1 MSQPRRTFFANCGTR
16 ARRRPGFT
24 GAADAAARFFLLT
37 RPVSAAFPAPGLAA
51 AAAIGA
57 ALALWADPCA
67 AAAKTAPETAPRA
80 EPGKVKY
87 FRYEQ
92 DGTYRLRANRNAV
105 IVVQFPRGENFKS
118 EDAIVA
124 LGDADSW
131 SVQVKGRNIVFK
143 PLNDA
148 RPTNMVVETNL
159 RTYAFSLALRQ
170 SGQSADTIVRFKY
183 PQTDEPSATVA
194 ALAEEAGMG
203 AGTGEEPGEEPGM
216 GAQREPAPAPEPAP
230 EPAPDAPNPGWR
242 EPAAPAKASALAEA
256 KKPRPIDRLFE
267 LERQSRS
274 GTPTTAWAAG
284 KGGKSGGKGKGQP
297 RIRINRDYWG
307 QGDRRLAPTRMVD
320 DGKKTYIEFGRNQ
333 SLPALYRLG
342 ADGGET
348 PAEFEVAGDTL
359 IAPGVERGFILR
371 QGRLALALNNK
382 AWSKKRKAARETAKK
397 KPQKKAQAKARAKSA

>member
-1 MSQPRRTFFANCGTR
+1 MSQPKRTFFANRETR
-16 ARRRPGFT
+16 SRRRPGFT
-24 GAADAAARFFLLT
+24 GAADAADAAARFFLST

-67 AAAKTAPETAPRA
+67 AAAKTAPVTAPRA

-92 DGTYRLRANRNAV
+92 DGTYRLRADRNAV

-159 RTYAFSLALRQ
+159 RTYAFSLALRR

-183 PQTDEPSATVA
+183 PQTDETSATVA

-203 AGTGEEPGEEPGM
+203 AGTGEEAGM
-216 GAQREPAPAPEPAP
+216 GAGMGAPREPDLAPD
-230 EPAPDAPNPGWR
+230 PAPDAPNGGWR
-242 EPAAPAKASALAEA
+242 EPAAPDKASALAEA

-382 AWSKKRKAARETAKK
+382 AWGKKGKAARETAKK
-397 KPQKKAQAKARAKSA
+397 KPPKKAQAKARTKSA

>member
-92 DGTYRLRANRNAV
+92 DGTYRLRADRNAV

-159 RTYAFSLALRQ
+159 RTYAFSLALRR

-194 ALAEEAGMG
+194 ALAEEAGME
-203 AGTGEEPGEEPGM
+203 AGTGEEPGM

-230 EPAPDAPNPGWR
+230 EPAPDAPNSGWR

-274 GTPTTAWAAG
+274 ETPTTAWVMG

-382 AWSKKRKAARETAKK
+382 AWGKKRKAARETAKK

>member
-1 MSQPRRTFFANCGTR
+1 MSQPRRKFFANRETR
-16 ARRRPGFT
+16 SRRRPGFT

-92 DGTYRLRANRNAV
+92 DRTYRLRANRNAV

-159 RTYAFSLALRQ
+159 RTYAFSLALRR

-183 PQTDEPSATVA
+183 PQTDEPSATIA
-194 ALAEEAGMG
+194 ALAEGAGMG

-216 GAQREPAPAPEPAP
+216 GAQREPAPSPEPA
-230 EPAPDAPNPGWR
+230 ADAPNPGWR

-274 GTPTTAWAAG
+274 ETPTTAWAAG

-359 IAPGVERGFILR
+359 IAPGVERRFILR

-382 AWSKKRKAARETAKK
+382 AWGKKRKAARETAKK
-397 KPQKKAQAKARAKSA
+397 KPQKKAQAKAQAKARAKSA

>member
-1 MSQPRRTFFANCGTR
+1 MSQPRRTFFANRGTR
-16 ARRRPGFT
+16 ARRRPGFE

-67 AAAKTAPETAPRA
+67 AAAAKTAPETAPRA

-92 DGTYRLRANRNAV
+92 DGTYRLRADRNAV

-159 RTYAFSLALRQ
+159 RTYAFSLALRR

-183 PQTDEPSATVA
+183 PQTDETSATVA

-203 AGTGEEPGEEPGM
+203 AGAGEEARM
-216 GAQREPAPAPEPAP
+216 GAQREPAPSP
-230 EPAPDAPNPGWR
+230 EPAPDAPDAGWR
-242 EPAAPAKASALAEA
+242 ERTAPAKASALAEA

-274 GTPTTAWAAG
+274 GAPMTAWAMG

-359 IAPGVERGFILR
+359 IAPGVERSFILR

-382 AWSKKRKAARETAKK
+382 AWGKKRKAARETAKK